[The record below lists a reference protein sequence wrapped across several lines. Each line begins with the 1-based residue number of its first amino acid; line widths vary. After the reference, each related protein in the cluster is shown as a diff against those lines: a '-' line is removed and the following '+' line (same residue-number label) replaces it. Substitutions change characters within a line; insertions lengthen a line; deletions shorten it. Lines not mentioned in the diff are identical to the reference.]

1 VLVTSGG
8 VSMGEADLLKPALSA
23 VGTVWHSFC
32 MQHQVIWCVCSTK
45 SFVYIVYTARVIGE

>member
-1 VLVTSGG
+1 
-8 VSMGEADLLKPALSA
+8 MDEADLLKPALSA

-45 SFVYIVYTARVIGE
+45 SFGIHSVCGTKSLV